1 MRVLI
6 TGATG
11 FVGSNI
17 SAVLAARGYDVVA
30 GVRSERVLPW
40 PSLEM
45 PYADEAALALALRG
59 FDAVVHCAIAN
70 DFERLQADRRYAH
83 ESYVGLTSRLTR
95 ASNAVGAQF
104 IFISSDWVFDGTGH
118 LVPEDEPVNPVNF
131 YGLLKAL
138 SEQVVLDLQPG
149 GAICRVGG
157 VMGENRLHSGGPRSQ
172 DVGFGYFVAS
182 MVHALKQ
189 GSPFTVWEPP
199 GVNEVA
205 TIALASEIGAGI
217 DRVLTTQA
225 AGIYHLVSDE
235 PVTRFGLATA
245 AARIFGLDADLL
257 HSGPVP
263 VKSRFPAPV
272 PIDTSMSSVRTVQ
285 ELSLAPAS
293 IDALLSAFR
302 LEFESGNPH
311 PLTPHEGES
320 KAS

>member
-17 SAVLAARGYDVVA
+17 ASVLAERGYDIVA
-30 GVRSERVLPW
+30 GVRAERVLPW
-40 PSLEM
+40 PALEM
-45 PYADEAALALALRG
+45 PYADVAALTDVLRG

-83 ESYVGLTSRLTR
+83 DSYVGLTSRLTH
-95 ASNAVGAQF
+95 AANAVGARM

-138 SEQVVLDLQPG
+138 SEQVIHDLQPD

-157 VMGENRLHSGGPRSQ
+157 VMGENRLHSAGPRQQ

-182 MVHALKQ
+182 LVHSLK
-189 GSPFTVWEPP
+189 SDEPFTVWQAP
-199 GVNEVA
+199 GVNEIA

-217 DRVLTTQA
+217 DRILSRNSV
-225 AGIYHLVSDE
+225 GVFHLVSDE
-235 PVTRFGLATA
+235 AVTRMDLAQATA
-245 AARIFGLDADLL
+245 AVFDLDPALIRT
-257 HSGPVP
+257 GAVP
-263 VKSRFPAPV
+263 VESQFPASVPV
-272 PIDTSMSSVRTVQ
+272 DTSMSRVHTAAV
-285 ELSLAPAS
+285 LGLAPAS
-293 IDALLSAFR
+293 VEQLLHAFR
-302 LEFESGNPH
+302 REFNSGAPH
-311 PLTPHEGES
+311 PLTHQ
-320 KAS
+320 A

>member
-17 SAVLAARGYDVVA
+17 AAVLAARGYAVVA

-40 PSLEM
+40 PCLEM
-45 PYADEAALALALRG
+45 PYADEAALAIAMAD

-83 ESYVGLTSRLTR
+83 DSYVGLTSRLTR
-95 ASNAVGAQF
+95 AANAVGARM
-104 IFISSDWVFDGTGH
+104 IFLSSDWVFDGTGH

-138 SEQVVLDLQPG
+138 GEQVVLDLQPQ

-157 VMGENRLHSGGPRSQ
+157 VMGQNRLHTGGPRSQ

-182 MVHALKQ
+182 LVAALKD
-189 GSPFTVWEPP
+189 GTAFTVWQPP
-199 GVNEVA
+199 GVNEIA

-217 DRVLTTQA
+217 DRILGTA
-225 AGIYHLVSDE
+225 SDGIFHLVSDE
-235 PVTRFGLATA
+235 PVTRLGLARA
-245 AARIFGLDADLL
+245 AAQAFDLDEGLIRT
-257 HSGPVP
+257 GPVP
-263 VKSRFPAPV
+263 PASRFPAPV
-272 PIDTSMSSVRTVQ
+272 PIDTSMSRRRTVRK
-285 ELSLAPAS
+285 LGLAPAS
-293 IDALLSAFR
+293 IRALLEAFH
-302 LEFESGNPH
+302 LEFESGHPH
-311 PLTPHEGES
+311 PLTPH
-320 KAS
+320 KH

>member
-17 SAVLAARGYDVVA
+17 AAVLAARGYAVVA

-40 PSLEM
+40 PCLQM
-45 PYADEAALALALRG
+45 PYADEAALAIAMAD

-83 ESYVGLTSRLTR
+83 DSYVGLTSRLTR
-95 ASNAVGAQF
+95 VANAVGARM
-104 IFISSDWVFDGTGH
+104 IFLSSDWVFDGTGH

-138 SEQVVLDLQPG
+138 CEQVVLDLQPQ

-157 VMGENRLHSGGPRSQ
+157 VMGQHRLHAEGPRSQ

-182 MVHALKQ
+182 LVAALDA
-189 GSPFTVWEPP
+189 GTSFTVWQPP

-217 DRVLTTQA
+217 DRILGTA
-225 AGIYHLVSDE
+225 SSGIFHLVSDE
-235 PVTRFGLATA
+235 PVTRLGLAQA
-245 AARIFGLDADLL
+245 AAQVFGLDEGLIRT
-257 HSGPVP
+257 SPVP
-263 VKSRFPAPV
+263 PESRFPAPV
-272 PIDTSMSSVRTVQ
+272 PSDTSMSRHQTVR
-285 ELSLAPAS
+285 ELDLAPAS
-293 IDALLSAFR
+293 VRALLEAFH
-302 LEFESGNPH
+302 LEFKSGHPH
-311 PLTPHEGES
+311 PLTQH
-320 KAS
+320 KH

>member
-11 FVGSNI
+11 FVGSNV
-17 SAVLAARGYDVVA
+17 SAVLAARGYAVVA

-40 PSLEM
+40 PCLEM
-45 PYADEAALALALRG
+45 PYADEAALAIAMAD

-83 ESYVGLTSRLTR
+83 DSYVGLTSRLTR
-95 ASNAVGAQF
+95 AANAVGAHM
-104 IFISSDWVFDGTGH
+104 IFLSSDWVFDGTGH

-138 SEQVVLDLQPG
+138 GEQVVLDLQPQ

-157 VMGENRLHSGGPRSQ
+157 VMGQNRLHAGGPRSQ

-182 MVHALKQ
+182 LVAALNE
-189 GSPFTVWEPP
+189 GISYTVWQSP

-217 DRVLTTQA
+217 DRILGTA
-225 AGIYHLVSDE
+225 SSGIFHLVSDE
-235 PVTRFGLATA
+235 PVTRLGLAQA
-245 AARIFGLDADLL
+245 AADVFDLDEGLIRTGL
-257 HSGPVP
+257 VP
-263 VKSRFPAPV
+263 PESRFPAPV
-272 PIDTSMSSVRTVQ
+272 PIDTSMSRIRTVS
-285 ELSLAPAS
+285 ELDLAPAS
-293 IDALLSAFR
+293 IRALLEAFH
-302 LEFESGNPH
+302 LEFESGHPH
-311 PLTPHEGES
+311 PLTPH
-320 KAS
+320 KH